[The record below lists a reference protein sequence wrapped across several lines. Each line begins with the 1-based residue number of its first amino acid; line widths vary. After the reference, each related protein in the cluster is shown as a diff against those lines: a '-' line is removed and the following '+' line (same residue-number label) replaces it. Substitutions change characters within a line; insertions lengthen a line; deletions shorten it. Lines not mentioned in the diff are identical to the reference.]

1 MEKELKNTLDF
12 TLNKNR
18 LINEEPSKLKA
29 TKLYLYYTQLG
40 RCMYTGKK
48 IDFGELFDINKYDI
62 DHIYPQSKVKDG
74 SFNNIVLVTKASN
87 EMKADVFPLK
97 SKFQT
102 KENKIFWRF
111 LVEKKL
117 ITEEKYNRLVRTE
130 EFSNGEL
137 TGFITRQLVET
148 SQAIKVI
155 SNVLRELNPE
165 TTICYSKAE
174 NVSSFRQSF
183 GKIKEA
189 NRKAENNEK
198 LIRVQEINDY
208 YNAKDAYLSIVV
220 GNVYDVKFTRNVHN
234 FIKNNKDARKYSLN
248 GLFYTDVKNANTI
261 AWEMD
266 KTVHVVEKTM
276 NNNNILITRRTSE
289 QKGALYDATLYK
301 AKVAEKA
308 KEGTYYPL
316 KTTDSKIKDVGKYG
330 GFTKIKIAYYSIFE
344 YTLDGKKG
352 KQKITRIVPIPIY
365 ISQNIKDDKA
375 LLEYA
380 QTRLPGKDLK
390 IKYRKLCIGSLVKI
404 NNFNYYIGGK
414 TNNNF
419 TFDSAV
425 QVILDKDSESYIKE
439 LAKYLN
445 WKKEN
450 KDGKLWESITEDK
463 NIQLYDSLVKKMN
476 TGIFIRKTPNK
487 YTELLT
493 LEVKNKFINIDIDEQ
508 VKLLLEIL
516 NLLTNK
522 KFTSKL
528 NEIGITASRGVC
540 SFNLS
545 NQSQFSIIE
554 QSVTGV
560 YEKEKLIIEKKKEGI
575 L

>member
-130 EFSNGEL
+130 EFSDDEL

-289 QKGALYDATLYK
+289 QKGALYDATVYK
-301 AKVAEKA
+301 AKIAAEA

-316 KTTDSKIKDVGKYG
+316 KTTDSRIKDVGKYG

-425 QVILDKDSESYIKE
+425 QVILDKDSETYIKE
-439 LAKYLN
+439 LSKYLN

-528 NEIGITASRGVC
+528 NEIGITASRGIC

>member
-1 MEKELKNTLDF
+1 M
-12 TLNKNR
+12 
-18 LINEEPSKLKA
+18 
-29 TKLYLYYTQLG
+29 
-40 RCMYTGKK
+40 
-48 IDFGELFDINKYDI
+48 
-62 DHIYPQSKVKDG
+62 
-74 SFNNIVLVTKASN
+74 
-87 EMKADVFPLK
+87 
-97 SKFQT
+97 
-102 KENKIFWRF
+102 
-111 LVEKKL
+111 
-117 ITEEKYNRLVRTE
+117 
-130 EFSNGEL
+130 
-137 TGFITRQLVET
+137 
-148 SQAIKVI
+148 
-155 SNVLRELNPE
+155 
-165 TTICYSKAE
+165 
-174 NVSSFRQSF
+174 
-183 GKIKEA
+183 
-189 NRKAENNEK
+189 
-198 LIRVQEINDY
+198 IRVQEINDY

-289 QKGALYDATLYK
+289 QKGALYDATVYK
-301 AKVAEKA
+301 AKIAAEA

-316 KTTDSKIKDVGKYG
+316 KTTDSRIKDVGKYG

-425 QVILDKDSESYIKE
+425 QVILDKDSETYIKE
-439 LAKYLN
+439 LSKYLN

-528 NEIGITASRGVC
+528 NEIGITASRGIC